1 MFVLC
6 PTTSFVQNI
15 TSDPPEGFT
24 ARNLNTNTSGMFA
37 ECYKPGDP
45 VGSAEANGEFCQ
57 WDALCVCV
65 SRNVDVE
72 NKIAWVSDNV
82 RGVSLCAVELSD
94 ISYIRM
100 IDTYRY
106 TSVHRP

>member
-1 MFVLC
+1 
-6 PTTSFVQNI
+6 
-15 TSDPPEGFT
+15 
-24 ARNLNTNTSGMFA
+24 MFA

-45 VGSAEANGEFCQ
+45 VGSAEANGKFCK
-57 WDALCVCV
+57 WDALCGCV
-65 SRNVDVE
+65 SRNVE

-100 IDTYRY
+100 IETHRY
-106 TSVHRP
+106 TSAQTPRVLEPRREDQNRCVCIVTLYLFFQ